1 MYNNDMKNTS
11 SGNCPGN
18 QIRKLRLKHNET
30 QKQLGEIIGYGATT
44 VANYESGYRQ
54 PDVETLKK
62 IAEHYG
68 VSIMEFL

>member
-1 MYNNDMKNTS
+1 MKNKS
-11 SGNCPGN
+11 SLSRIGTNI
-18 QIRKLRLKHNET
+18 QRLRLLHKET

-68 VSIMEFL
+68 VSITELL

>member
-1 MYNNDMKNTS
+1 MKNKS
-11 SGNCPGN
+11 SLSRIGTNI
-18 QIRKLRLKHNET
+18 QRLRLVHKET

-68 VSIMEFL
+68 VSITELL